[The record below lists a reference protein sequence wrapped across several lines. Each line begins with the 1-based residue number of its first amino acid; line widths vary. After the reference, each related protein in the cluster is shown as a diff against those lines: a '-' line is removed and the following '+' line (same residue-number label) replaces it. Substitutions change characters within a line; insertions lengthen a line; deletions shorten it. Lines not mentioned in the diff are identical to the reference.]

1 MSLGLFIVFV
11 AVFTPLIVWS
21 IKNEDRLIDLED
33 KIIADIKDSKVQAER
48 KKNIRVVERK
58 AEYSDIR
65 RVSTTCEEGNFVA

>member
-33 KIIADIKDSKVQAER
+33 KIIADIKDSKIQAER

-65 RVSTTCEEGNFVA
+65 RVSAPCEEGNFVA